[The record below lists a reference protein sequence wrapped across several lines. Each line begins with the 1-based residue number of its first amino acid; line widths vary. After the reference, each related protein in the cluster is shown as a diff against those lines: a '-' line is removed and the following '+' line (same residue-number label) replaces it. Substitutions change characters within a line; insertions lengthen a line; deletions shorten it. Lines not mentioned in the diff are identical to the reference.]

1 MNAFSL
7 LIQQIHFCTELDR
20 SCGGSVGTETRMDD
34 RGSIPER
41 DNDGFFLLFAT
52 ASRPALEPTQLPYLK
67 NTGGCYTGVKRP
79 ACEADNSYPPSA
91 EAKNAW
97 S

>member
-1 MNAFSL
+1 VAQSVQRLGWMTEVRFPKETMMGSFFSSPFAFR
-7 LIQQIHFCTELDR
+7 E
-20 SCGGSVGTETRMDD
+20 
-34 RGSIPER
+34 
-41 DNDGFFLLFAT
+41 
-52 ASRPALEPTQLPYLK
+52 ALEPTELPYLK